1 MPLPNSTV
9 MVLVMVMFQYS
20 DCLPASVNVFA
31 PAAVHQHPAILQ
43 VLDAGSFGLQGG
55 LQI

>member
-20 DCLPASVNVFA
+20 DCLPAPVNVFA
-31 PAAVHQHPAILQ
+31 PATVHQHPAILQ